1 MEMEKALVF
10 RNVSKKF
17 PDFEVQI
24 DSFELVRGSIMGL
37 VGPNGAGKSTMIK
50 MIMNLVHPDSGNIS
64 VLGRDYLK
72 QEQQVKNLVGYVPE
86 DGRIY
91 EEVTA
96 NWVGQF
102 VSHYYKTW
110 DHDYFQALLQKFGLS
125 GNKKVKQLSKGNK
138 MKLSLSL
145 ALAHKPELLLLD
157 EPTSGLDPVV
167 RYDLLQEL
175 LEVIQDESRTIL
187 LSSHIIGD
195 IEKVADYV
203 CFLRQG
209 KVVLYD
215 DKESILEKYKR
226 VQFKLAD
233 TGLINGFKDYFVQYN
248 SEGIHFQGVTGKYSK
263 ELLPELQRRGVE
275 DIKVSP
281 LTLEEIMIVL
291 SREAV

>member
-1 MEMEKALVF
+1 MEMEKALIF
-10 RNVSKKF
+10 KNVSKKF
-17 PDFEVQI
+17 TDFEVQI

-86 DGRIY
+86 DCRIY

-110 DHDYFQALLQKFGLS
+110 DHDYFRALLQKFGLS

-175 LEVIQDESRTIL
+175 LEVIQDESRTVL

-203 CFLRQG
+203 GFLRQG
-209 KVVLYD
+209 KLVLYN

-226 VQFKLAD
+226 VQLKLAS
-233 TGLINGFKDYFVQYN
+233 TVLIETIRDYFIQYSN
-248 SEGIHFQGVTGKYSK
+248 EGAYFQGVTGEYSE
-263 ELLPELQRRGVE
+263 ELLQELQRRGVE
-275 DIKVSP
+275 DIKVLP

-291 SREAV
+291 SREGV